1 MTLSLTDDDAEFIK
15 QSALNVKFFAN
26 GCRLSAVPISASS
39 GLVVTVL
46 PHDQGATREHLAQV
60 HEGTWIYLSFT
71 PDFTA
76 YWMTVHAAVEKLQPF
91 IVSLLLPSAHEF
103 LATAPPAIG
112 HGEANFINK
121 EKVLE
126 LDGLFQTDALTAV
139 LRCPP
144 GPPFLLTGPFG
155 TGKTRLI
162 ARLAHQ
168 ILITHRDAH
177 VLICVHHI
185 QTANSYVD
193 SFFSKIGNSTIYVPV
208 RLLNLREQKPSEFKF
223 TPDAMAK
230 DKFYKRVE
238 EIRGQNVRLIIAT
251 NTAAKQLWSIAK
263 YNSGYFTH
271 ILIDEAAQ
279 CIEPEAIVP
288 LVLAG
293 PKTKI
298 VLAGDH
304 LQVEHL
310 DPYMHV
316 IVCQALCDG
325 YLLLAA
331 IVDS

>member
-1 MTLSLTDDDAEFIK
+1 MTFSLTDDDAEFIK
-15 QSALNVKFFAN
+15 QSAINVKIFAN
-26 GCRLSAVPISASS
+26 GCLISAVPKSASN
-39 GLVVTVL
+39 GLVVRVL
-46 PHDQGATREHLAQV
+46 PHDQGVTGEHLAQV
-60 HEGTWIYLSFT
+60 HEGTWIHLSFT
-71 PDFTA
+71 PDFTT
-76 YWMTVHAAVEKLQPF
+76 YWMPLHAAVEKLQPF
-91 IVSLLLPSAHEF
+91 IVSLLLPTAHEL
-103 LATAPPAIG
+103 LATAPPAIV

-168 ILITHRDAH
+168 ILSTHGDAH
-177 VLICVHHI
+177 VLICVHHF

-193 SFFSKIGNSTIYVPV
+193 SFFSKIGNSAIYVPV
-208 RLLNLREQKPSEFKF
+208 RLLNLGDQKPSEVKF
-223 TPDAMAK
+223 TPDTMAK

-238 EIRGQNVRLIIAT
+238 EIRGQNVRLIITT

-279 CIEPEAIVP
+279 CTEPEASVS

-293 PKTKI
+293 PRTKI

-316 IVCQALCDG
+316 IV
-325 YLLLAA
+325 Y
-331 IVDS
+331 

>member
-1 MTLSLTDDDAEFIK
+1 MR
-15 QSALNVKFFAN
+15 VFAN
-26 GCRLSAVPISASS
+26 RCHLSAIPITASN
-39 GLVVTVL
+39 GLVVRVV
-46 PHDQGATREHLAQV
+46 PHDHGHTAEYLAQV
-60 HEGTWIYLSFT
+60 HEGTWMHLSFT

-76 YWMTVHAAVEKLQPF
+76 YWMSVHAAVEKLQPF
-91 IVSLLLPSAHEF
+91 IVTLLLPTAHEF
-103 LATAPPAIG
+103 LATAPPATG
-112 HGEANFINK
+112 NGETNFINK
-121 EKVLE
+121 ESVLE

-168 ILITHRDAH
+168 ILSTHRDAH

-208 RLLNLREQKPSEFKF
+208 RLLNLWEQKPSEFKF
-223 TPDAMAK
+223 TPDTMAK

-238 EIRGQNVRLIIAT
+238 EISGQNVRLIITT

-279 CIEPEAIVP
+279 CTEPEAIVP

-304 LQVEHL
+304 LQVWNL
-310 DPYMHV
+310 VKCLY
-316 IVCQALCDG
+316 
-325 YLLLAA
+325 
-331 IVDS
+331 